1 MMNETRYRRDLPG
14 RRRWGCVALT
24 LTLAACNSTRGSSPA
39 SSPAREVAQAATR
52 GEDWQAA
59 ASQWHALFLAD
70 EARPVEP
77 CREAA
82 RALLR
87 LDDPESAAHLLDMG
101 LAEHPKDPDLLTLKG
116 EALVAMGFRRA
127 AEGCFERALD
137 VEPRRVEA
145 LIALGRL
152 RIDLG
157 LEGSAVDPL
166 QRAVDITGGDF
177 ETWRLLAKAQREAGM
192 AHKAYSSWVKAFSMG
207 PGTVEDLVE
216 AATLFLDES
225 FRRDHAESG
234 EQMKSWLRTAV
245 ERDPQCVRAHFQLGV
260 ISEETGRPEE
270 AIEHY
275 RRAVEIDPGCLMAL
289 TNLAILYS
297 HHGDEPNARE
307 MVVRALALEQDGN
320 RRRALQKL
328 LDPFDKT
335 AETP

>member
-1 MMNETRYRRDLPG
+1 MNESTCIRGHPG
-14 RRRWGCVALT
+14 IRRWGFVALA
-24 LTLAACNSTRGSSPA
+24 LAVAACEAPRRGSSIRAPV
-39 SSPAREVAQAATR
+39 REDAQAATR
-52 GEDWQAA
+52 AEDWESAA
-59 ASQWHALFLAD
+59 NLWHALFLAD
-70 EARPVEP
+70 PDRPAEA

-82 RALLR
+82 RALFR
-87 LDDPESAAHLLDMG
+87 LEDSESAAHLLDQG
-101 LAEHPKDPDLLTLKG
+101 LAAHPEDPDLLAMKG

-127 AEGCFERALD
+127 AEDCFERALRVD
-137 VEPRRVEA
+137 PRRVEA

-157 LEGSAVDPL
+157 LEGSAVEPL

-177 ETWRLLAKAQREAGM
+177 DTWRLLAKAQRESGLAP
-192 AHKAYSSWVKAFSMG
+192 KAYQSWVKAFSMG
-207 PGTVEDLVE
+207 PGTVDDLVE

-225 FRRDHAESG
+225 FRRAHPESG
-234 EQMKSWLRTAV
+234 EQMCIWLRTAA
-245 ERDPQCVRAHFQLGV
+245 ERDPQCIRAHFQLGV
-260 ISEETGRPEE
+260 LSEEMGRREE

-320 RRRALQKL
+320 RRRALQRL
-328 LDPFDKT
+328 LEPFEKSD
-335 AETP
+335 ETP